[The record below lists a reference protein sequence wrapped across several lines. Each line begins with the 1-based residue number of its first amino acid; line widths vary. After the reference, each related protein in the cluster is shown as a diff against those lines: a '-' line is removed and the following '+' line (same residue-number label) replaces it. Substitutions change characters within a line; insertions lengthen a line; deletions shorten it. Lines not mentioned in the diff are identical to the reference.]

1 MGDPFQL
8 VEDNSLRV
16 TADGCEIKL
25 QLLWYR
31 SLPLSCIEYIQLRLD
46 DQAVD
51 PVVLRFG
58 VNGHEYTLDELVDLV
73 EEFWFIQDS
82 AVLSINQPG
91 RLAAGSTHKIEL
103 DLALRFP
110 YIPIGPGKFLTR
122 INKYSAA
129 LVAG

>member
-1 MGDPFQL
+1 MK
-8 VEDNSLRV
+8 LR
-16 TADGCEIKL
+16 
-25 QLLWYR
+25 LLWYR
-31 SLPLSCIEYIQLRLD
+31 SLPVSCIEYIQLRLD

-51 PVVLRFG
+51 PGVLRFG
-58 VNGHEYTLDELVDLV
+58 VNGRQYQLDELVDLV
-73 EEFWFIQDS
+73 EEFWFIQD
-82 AVLSINQPG
+82 AAILSINQPG
-91 RLAAGSTHKIEL
+91 RLTAGSTHKIEL